1 VKTCTGFKEINQ
13 IKTMLQKIEAMVRR
27 AKEIAETIRYAD
39 SVRIISHY
47 DADGIS
53 SAAIMVRALKRMNKR
68 FHLTFVN
75 QLDEDN
81 IKKFSKEDYNIVLF
95 LDLGSGQLD
104 AIQKHFNDRT
114 LIVSDHHQIQGGIGK
129 NMLHL
134 NPVDFDIEDNIS
146 GSGVTYL
153 IARSLGEENR
163 DLSEFA
169 IIGAI
174 GDTQTGS
181 IGNSW
186 GVMGLNKEIL
196 KDAVV
201 TKKLKVDKGL
211 RIYGRYTR
219 PIHKALEY
227 SVDPYIPDISGSES
241 KSVQFLK
248 DIGIELK
255 GEKGRW
261 RSLAD
266 LSDEEQKKLASHII
280 VERMK
285 GNVENPDWIFGDVYE
300 LLEKKDYR
308 DANEFATVLNA
319 FSKMG
324 MSYLG
329 LCLCLNTEDAFKQVG
344 EVLRSYRKEIGKAI
358 RLIEEGKIVR
368 KTENAYYI
376 MAGKNISEHILSN
389 ATSIVCRSIFA
400 ELPVFAFAETEDGKV
415 KVSARIS
422 DSMVSEGIS
431 INEIVS
437 ECARE
442 VGGEGGGHPGAAG
455 ATIPMNSEDKFISF
469 AEQKLNILKEGVD
482 VKTGESGEY
491 KKPSPKIK
499 DKESS
504 AEPVKSDGKKEDSK
518 KREEVE
524 GKGLV
529 RYFSS

>member
-1 VKTCTGFKEINQ
+1 
-13 IKTMLQKIEAMVRR
+13 
-27 AKEIAETIRYAD
+27 
-39 SVRIISHY
+39 
-47 DADGIS
+47 
-53 SAAIMVRALKRMNKR
+53 
-68 FHLTFVN
+68 
-75 QLDEDN
+75 
-81 IKKFSKEDYNIVLF
+81 
-95 LDLGSGQLD
+95 
-104 AIQKHFNDRT
+104 
-114 LIVSDHHQIQGGIGK
+114 
-129 NMLHL
+129 
-134 NPVDFDIEDNIS
+134 
-146 GSGVTYL
+146 
-153 IARSLGEENR
+153 
-163 DLSEFA
+163 
-169 IIGAI
+169 
-174 GDTQTGS
+174 
-181 IGNSW
+181 
-186 GVMGLNKEIL
+186 
-196 KDAVV
+196 
-201 TKKLKVDKGL
+201 
-211 RIYGRYTR
+211 
-219 PIHKALEY
+219 
-227 SVDPYIPDISGSES
+227 
-241 KSVQFLK
+241 VQFLK